1 MAELLIE
8 KKPESGPDCM
18 LIKLK
23 GNLDLF
29 TFAEL
34 KKAFEGMGD
43 DPRAKRLVVDLS
55 GVPYVAS
62 SGWGVL
68 MARAKALKDA
78 SGRLV
83 VIGLNEGNS
92 KVYETLH
99 VNSIMP
105 MAADLGK
112 AKDILKKK

>member
-1 MAELLIE
+1 MPELKID
-8 KKPESGPDCM
+8 KKNESGPDCV
-18 LIKLK
+18 LLKLQ

-29 TFAEL
+29 TFGEL
-34 KKAFEGMGD
+34 KKAFEGMSAD
-43 DPRAKRLVVDLS
+43 AKASKLVVDLA

-68 MARAKALKDA
+68 MARAKALKDT
-78 SGRLV
+78 GGKLV
-83 VIGLNEGNS
+83 IIGLNEGNG

-105 MAADLGK
+105 LAADLGK
-112 AKDILKKK
+112 AKEILKKK

>member
-1 MAELLIE
+1 MAELKIE
-8 KKPESGPDCM
+8 TKIESGPDCM
-18 LIKLK
+18 LMKLQ

-29 TFAEL
+29 TFGEL
-34 KKAFEGMGD
+34 KKAFEGLGA
-43 DPRAKRLVVDLS
+43 DPKAKKLVVDLA

-68 MARAKALKDA
+68 MARAKALKDDA
-78 SGRLV
+78 GRLV
-83 VIGLNEGNS
+83 VIGMNEGNS

-105 MAADLGK
+105 AAADLAK
-112 AKDILKKK
+112 AKEILKKK

>member
-1 MAELLIE
+1 MAELNIE
-8 KKPESGPDCM
+8 KKLESSPDCM

-29 TFAEL
+29 TFGEL
-34 KKAFEGMGD
+34 KKVFEELGP
-43 DPRAKRLVVDLS
+43 DPKAKKLVVDLS

-68 MARAKALKDA
+68 MARAKALKDEA
-78 SGRLV
+78 GRLV
-83 VIGLNEGNS
+83 VIGLNEGNG

-105 MAADLGK
+105 MALDLGK

>member
-1 MAELLIE
+1 MAELKIE
-8 KKPESGPDCM
+8 QKIESGPDCV
-18 LIKLK
+18 LLKLQ

-34 KKAFEGMGD
+34 KKAFEGLAAE
-43 DPRAKRLVVDLS
+43 PKARKLVVDLG

-68 MARAKALKDA
+68 MARAKALKDDG
-78 SGRLV
+78 GRLV
-83 VIGLNEGNS
+83 IIGLNEGNS

-105 MAADLGK
+105 AAADLSK

>member
-1 MAELLIE
+1 MAELKIE
-8 KKPESGPDCM
+8 TKPESGPDCVV
-18 LIKLK
+18 LKLQ

-29 TFAEL
+29 TFGEL
-34 KKAFEGMGD
+34 KKAFEGLAA
-43 DPRAKRLVVDLS
+43 DPKAKKLVVDLT

-68 MARAKALKDA
+68 MARAKALKDE

-83 VIGLNEGNS
+83 IIGLNEGNS

-105 MAADLGK
+105 MATDLGK